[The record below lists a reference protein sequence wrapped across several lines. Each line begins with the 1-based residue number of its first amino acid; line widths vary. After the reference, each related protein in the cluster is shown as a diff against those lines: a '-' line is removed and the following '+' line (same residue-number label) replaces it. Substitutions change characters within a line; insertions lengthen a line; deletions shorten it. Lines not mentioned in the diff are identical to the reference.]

1 MESTLASIQT
11 GWLNVTTMR
20 TMSLLGKRDAGA
32 GKAFAIMCALSAAM
46 VGLTNIPILIYN
58 KEIGAFLR

>member
-1 MESTLASIQT
+1 MCLDSTGIGRSAWASVPAT
-11 GWLNVTTMR
+11 P
-20 TMSLLGKRDAGA
+20 SGKRDAGA
-32 GKAFAIMCALSAAM
+32 GKAFALMCALSAAM